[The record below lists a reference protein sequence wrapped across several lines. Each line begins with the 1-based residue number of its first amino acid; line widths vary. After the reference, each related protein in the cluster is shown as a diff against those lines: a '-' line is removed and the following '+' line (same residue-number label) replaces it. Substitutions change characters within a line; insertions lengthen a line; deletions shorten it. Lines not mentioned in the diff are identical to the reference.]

1 MCPHDG
7 IPDDRAA
14 ATLPFAAR
22 VAAGEELQATL
33 VEVLDLSLAATQLQW
48 VLVGRHA
55 GALGLSLS
63 AVSDA
68 CREAAGRVA
77 ARMTAL
83 GRTPNGQART
93 IAVETPMEALPTRHF
108 DVAEASRE
116 LGDRMGQAAARV
128 ARCERA
134 ARPYDAATACLLGAV
149 RRDLE
154 RQSRAI
160 LDRARSL
167 AEQASRPGEP

>member
-1 MCPHDG
+1 MRPHDR
-7 IPDDRAA
+7 IPDDHAA

-22 VAAGEELQATL
+22 VAAGEELQAAL
-33 VEVLDLSLAATQLQW
+33 VDVLDLSLAATQLRW

-55 GALGLSLS
+55 GALSLSLS

-77 ARMTAL
+77 ARMIAL

-93 IAVETPMEALPTRHF
+93 IAVETPMEALPTRCF
-108 DVAEASRE
+108 DAVEASRE
-116 LGDRMGQAAARV
+116 LGGRMGQAAARI
-128 ARCERA
+128 ALRERA
-134 ARPYDAATACLLGAV
+134 ARPYDAVTARLLAGI
-149 RRDLE
+149 RHDLE
-154 RQSRAI
+154 RHARAI